1 MGINPLEV
9 VKGPDLSRAFGSSML
24 SGYWR
29 RLPLLLNTRPGRGE
43 RQIMFIREEKQVAFW
58 LPATRG
64 LPS

>member
-1 MGINPLEV
+1 MLYGYQSV
-9 VKGPDLSRAFGSSML
+9 GSSKRPRSE
-24 SGYWR
+24 SGFWVFYAVGLL
-29 RLPLLLNTRPGRGE
+29 LPLLVNTLPGRGE